1 MSERLPNSLRL
12 YRLRSG
18 FSQRDLAFLLGYRAG
33 SVITRLE
40 RQQRRIALAS
50 AFAYHLIFGE
60 DARETFPALYE
71 RIEEGVITRMQD
83 LYARLEQ
90 DRPSRKTAIKL
101 QNLEKALRR
110 THKEPKILNV

>member
-50 AFAYHLIFGE
+50 AFAYHLIFGA
-60 DARETFPALYE
+60 DARETFPALYD
-71 RIEEGVITRMQD
+71 RIEEGVVSRMQD
-83 LYARLEQ
+83 LYDHLKQA
-90 DRPSRKTAIKL
+90 PTSRKTAIKL
-101 QNLEKALRR
+101 QNLEEALRR
-110 THKEPKILNV
+110 ARNEPELLNV